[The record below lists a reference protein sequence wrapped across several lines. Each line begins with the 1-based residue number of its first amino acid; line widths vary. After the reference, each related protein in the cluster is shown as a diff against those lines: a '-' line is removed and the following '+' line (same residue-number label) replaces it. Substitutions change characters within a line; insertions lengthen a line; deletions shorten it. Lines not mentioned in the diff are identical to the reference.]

1 VEITSQAMARPAEEF
16 KAFEAAGWSRRAN
29 TYGRVTGAITARFVD
44 PLLDA
49 ALVGVGMRVL
59 DVATGPGNVA
69 AAAAARGAE
78 PVGVDIAEGML
89 AVARREHPQIDFRPG
104 DAEALPFAN
113 SSFDAVVGAFV
124 LNHLPRPEV
133 AAAEFARVLESG
145 GRLALSIWDAPE
157 RARFIGLVR
166 DAVARA
172 GEPPA
177 AGPPAGPDPFRF
189 ADDAQLR
196 ALLDNAG
203 LEDVAVET
211 VAVRHRVDGDAM
223 DLWDGLLAGSV
234 RSAAAV
240 EGLRPAA
247 RERAR
252 AAFAELVAP
261 HRVAGGHE
269 LPAVAKLGSGRR
281 P

>member
-1 VEITSQAMARPAEEF
+1 
-16 KAFEAAGWSRRAN
+16 
-29 TYGRVTGAITARFVD
+29 
-44 PLLDA
+44 
-49 ALVGVGMRVL
+49 
-59 DVATGPGNVA
+59 
-69 AAAAARGAE
+69 
-78 PVGVDIAEGML
+78 
-89 AVARREHPQIDFRPG
+89 
-104 DAEALPFAN
+104 
-113 SSFDAVVGAFV
+113 
-124 LNHLPRPEV
+124 
-133 AAAEFARVLESG
+133 
-145 GRLALSIWDAPE
+145 
-157 RARFIGLVR
+157 LVR

-172 GEPPA
+172 GGAPS
-177 AGPPAGPDPFRF
+177 AGPPAGPDAFRF

-211 VAVRHRVDGDAM
+211 VAVSHRVAGGAM
-223 DLWDGLLAGSV
+223 ELWDGLLAGSV

-240 EGLRPAA
+240 EALSPAA

-252 AAFAELVAP
+252 AAFAELVEP

>member
-1 VEITSQAMARPAEEF
+1 MGTRAEEF
-16 KAFEAAGWSRRAN
+16 KAFEAAAWSRRAH
-29 TYGRVTGAITARFVD
+29 TYGRVTGAITARFVEA
-44 PLLDA
+44 LLDA
-49 ALVGVGMRVL
+49 AGVGAGMRVL
-59 DVATGPGNVA
+59 DVASGPGHVA

-89 AVARREHPQIDFRPG
+89 AVARRDHPQLDFRHG
-104 DAEALPFAN
+104 DAEALPFAD
-113 SSFDAVVGAFV
+113 SCFEAVVGAFV

-133 AAAEFARVLESG
+133 AAAELARVLDGG
-145 GRLALSIWDAPE
+145 GRLALSVWDAPE
-157 RARFIGLVR
+157 RARPIGLVR

-172 GEPPA
+172 GGAPS
-177 AGPPAGPDPFRF
+177 AGPPAGPDAFRF

-211 VAVRHRVDGDAM
+211 VAVGHRVEGDAM
-223 DLWDGLLAGSV
+223 ELWDGLLAGSV

-240 EGLRPAA
+240 EALSPAA
-247 RERAR
+247 RGRAR
-252 AAFAELVAP
+252 AAFVELVAP
-261 HRVAGGHE
+261 HRVSGGHE
-269 LPAVAKLGSGRR
+269 LPVVAKVGSGRR

>member
-1 VEITSQAMARPAEEF
+1 MASGAEEF

-29 TYGRVTGAITARFVD
+29 TYGRVSGAITARFVD
-44 PLLDA
+44 SLLDA
-49 ALVGVGMRVL
+49 AGVGAGMRVL
-59 DVATGPGNVA
+59 DVATGPGHVA

-89 AVARREHPQIDFRPG
+89 AVARRDHPQLDFRLG
-104 DAEALPFAN
+104 DAEALPFAD

-133 AAAEFARVLESG
+133 AAAELARVLASG
-145 GRLALSIWDAPE
+145 GRLALSVWDVPE
-157 RARFIGLVR
+157 RTRFIGLVR
-166 DAVARA
+166 DAVFRA
-172 GEPPA
+172 GEAPSA
-177 AGPPAGPDPFRF
+177 QPPAGPDPFRF

-196 ALLDNAG
+196 ALLDDAG
-203 LEDVAVET
+203 LEDT
-211 VAVRHRVDGDAM
+211 VAVRHRVEGDAVA
-223 DLWDGLLAGSV
+223 LWDGLLAGSV

-240 EGLRPAA
+240 EALSPAA
-247 RERAR
+247 RGRAL
-252 AAFAELVAP
+252 AAFAELVEP

-269 LPAVAKLGSGRR
+269 LPAVAKVGSGRR

>member
-1 VEITSQAMARPAEEF
+1 MVSGAGEF

-29 TYGRVTGAITARFVD
+29 TYGRVSGAITARFVD
-44 PLLDA
+44 VLLDA
-49 ALVGVGMRVL
+49 AGVGAGMRVL
-59 DVATGPGNVA
+59 DVATGPGYVA
-69 AAAAARGAE
+69 AAAAARGAD

-89 AVARREHPQIDFRPG
+89 AVARRDHPHLDFRPG
-104 DAEALPFAN
+104 DAEALPFAD

-133 AAAEFARVLESG
+133 AAAELARVLASG
-145 GRLALSIWDAPE
+145 GRLALSVWDVPE
-157 RARFIGLVR
+157 RSRFIGLVR
-166 DAVARA
+166 EAVARA

-177 AGPPAGPDPFRF
+177 AEPRGGPDPFRF

-196 ALLDNAG
+196 ALLVDAG
-203 LEDVAVET
+203 MEDVAVET
-211 VAVRHRVDGDAM
+211 VAVRHRVEGDAIA
-223 DLWDGLLAGSV
+223 LWEGLLAGSV

-240 EGLRPAA
+240 EALTPAA

-252 AAFAELVAP
+252 AAFAELVES

-269 LPAVAKLGSGRR
+269 LPAVAKVGSARR

>member
-1 VEITSQAMARPAEEF
+1 MASGAEEF

-29 TYGRVTGAITARFVD
+29 TYGRVTGKLTSLFVD
-44 PLLDA
+44 ALLDA
-49 ALVGVGMRVL
+49 ACVGAGMRVL
-59 DVATGPGNVA
+59 DVATGPGHVA
-69 AAAAARGAE
+69 AAAAARGAS

-89 AVARREHPQIDFRPG
+89 AVARRDHPQLDFRPG
-104 DAEALPFAN
+104 DAEALPFGD

-133 AAAEFARVLESG
+133 AAAELARVLASG
-145 GRLALSIWDAPE
+145 GRLALSVWDVPE
-157 RARFIGLVR
+157 RTRFIGLVR

-172 GEPPA
+172 GGA
-177 AGPPAGPDPFRF
+177 RSAQPPAGPDPFRF

-196 ALLDNAG
+196 ALLDDAG
-203 LEDVAVET
+203 LEDTAVDT
-211 VAVRHRVDGDAM
+211 VAARHRVEGDAVA
-223 DLWDGLLAGSV
+223 LWDGLLAGSV

-240 EGLRPAA
+240 EALSPAA
-247 RERAR
+247 RERAL
-252 AAFAELVAP
+252 AAFAQLVEP

-269 LPAVAKLGSGRR
+269 LPAVAKVGSGRG